1 MNLQNT
7 TVMSTVER
15 VNIFSDG
22 EDISTVTNYKFL
34 VVLITNDSSTSTVDN
49 SLSSSAVWLQR
60 KAEKRKTDN
69 TLDSKKDECIS
80 DQPNY
85 SQAFGHNQ

>member
-22 EDISTVTNYKFL
+22 EDVSTVTNYKFL
-34 VVLITNDSSTSTVDN
+34 VVLITNKSHTNEQTKKRI
-49 SLSSSAVWLQR
+49 SLSKQAMANLTKIIKGLQVSTNTYCR
-60 KAEKRKTDN
+60 QQSFQQCCMAAEESR
-69 TLDSKKDECIS
+69 
-80 DQPNY
+80 
-85 SQAFGHNQ
+85 